1 MTKSAHISRS
11 HRLNTDE
18 VTLLIR
24 KTTTTWIY
32 TETKEKNLGRD
43 TQIWSLQIYDSEVF
57 NSETAENHH
66 KVTVASLATINLN
79 NFKPKK

>member
-18 VTLLIR
+18 VTLIR
-24 KTTTTWIY
+24 RTTTTSIY
-32 TETKEKNLGRD
+32 TETKEKNLGHE
-43 TQIWSLQIYDSEVF
+43 TQIWSLQIYDNEVF
-57 NSETAENHH
+57 NPETAENHH
-66 KVTVASLATINLN
+66 KLTVASLATINLN